1 MSCSRRPEGKGLT
14 VPTVRRPTQ
23 RYGEETK
30 MENPSAM
37 PADFTTNF
45 IMYIVVIPV
54 CRKVETILAAV
65 K

>member
-45 IMYIVVIPV
+45 IM
-54 CRKVETILAAV
+54 
-65 K
+65 